1 MLLLKVSN
9 HVFYPLFF
17 ISVNKSFLIFV
28 EADWIFDICCGSRE
42 LSLAAQKSGRNAIA
56 FDKDRGKL
64 EEVALKA
71 IAISEHHDAKFRPDT
86 DGKIL
91 TV

>member
-1 MLLLKVSN
+1 MLN
-9 HVFYPLFF
+9 Q
-17 ISVNKSFLIFV
+17 IFLNFL

-56 FDKDRGKL
+56 FDKDRSKL

-86 DGKIL
+86 DGKVL
-91 TV
+91 SV